1 MSHTDL
7 WPLTKPIFYYYW
19 QIRNGAFVAVFRHDW
34 YWRRLWTRH
43 GTLGWT
49 TRLLLLL
56 WSGCQWLNIFFGTR
70 VRRPFSD
77 IRTFRSSWITYLYFA
92 FFGHFRFFVFD
103 PNRNFIPSIDSY
115 YDNITNKNHLH
126 YRLCP
131 TSHNNKNAFFCDFYC
146 IFCISR
152 IFQRRLYR
160 FFFLDIGI
168 RTLITLLIWTSYFVT
183 SNAHV
188 RKRATNKLPTK
199 IANNNFLPS
208 RRYCEN
214 TAPPPAGVCH
224 ASRRRRVA
232 SRPPHYRYCYCR
244 FYFFNYR
251 NGPLDRATT
260 ISHLAATS
268 CITHLCTNDNNTVVQ
283 QIQYEL

>member
-160 FFFLDIGI
+160 FFFWTSASVPWLRYWFGH
-168 RTLITLLIWTSYFVT
+168 RTLSRVTLMFGNVL
-183 SNAHV
+183 
-188 RKRATNKLPTK
+188 RTNYRQKLRT
-199 IANNNFLPS
+199 IIF
-208 RRYCEN
+208 Y
-214 TAPPPAGVCH
+214 
-224 ASRRRRVA
+224 RRVA
-232 SRPPHYRYCYCR
+232 IARIQRHPPRAFVTRRDDGAWRHVRRIIVIVIVVFIFSTTETVLWIARPRSVISQ
-244 FYFFNYR
+244 
-251 NGPLDRATT
+251 PLHA
-260 ISHLAATS
+260 
-268 CITHLCTNDNNTVVQ
+268 
-283 QIQYEL
+283 